1 MSFDFRKYRPAPVL
15 QKPNRRWPSKTLTQ
29 APMWCSVDL
38 RDGNQALIEPM
49 TVAQKQ
55 RLWALLVKMGF
66 KEIEVGFPSASKP
79 DYDFVRWL
87 IEEKQIPQDVTIQ
100 VLTQAR
106 EDLIVKSF
114 EALKGVHRAVVHV
127 YNSTS
132 RVQREKVFKLDKQG
146 ITDIAIYGAKRVQEE
161 ARKYPETDWVF
172 EYSPESFSSTEVDF
186 AVEVC
191 NAVIDVWQPTPE
203 RKIILNLPDT
213 VQLATPNVYADQ
225 IEWFCDN
232 VNKRDSVIISIH
244 PHNDRGCGVATA
256 ELAMLAGA
264 DRVEGT
270 LLGNGERTGNLDIT
284 TVAMNL
290 YSHGIDPKLDLSI
303 ADEIIAISE
312 ACTQIKT
319 HPRHPWFGELVYTAF
334 SGSHQDAIRKCLS
347 VQEEEEFWDVAYL
360 PIDPQDI
367 GRNYQSVIRVN
378 SQSGKG
384 GASYLLEQHLGIT
397 LPRWMQIDLAAPVQQ
412 ATEAKGG
419 ELTTADI
426 VQVFNRTFIDIQGP
440 YQLLGYQLDKQDG
453 NHKIQATVLHNGK
466 EQKVVGQGNGA
477 ISAFAD
483 AMHHVSGLEVQV
495 VQFDEQALGAGT
507 NAEAMAFI
515 QANVGGKRYTAV
527 AQDNDTLSAGLE
539 AILGAVNKALTAQ

>member
-312 ACTQIKT
+312 DCTQIKT